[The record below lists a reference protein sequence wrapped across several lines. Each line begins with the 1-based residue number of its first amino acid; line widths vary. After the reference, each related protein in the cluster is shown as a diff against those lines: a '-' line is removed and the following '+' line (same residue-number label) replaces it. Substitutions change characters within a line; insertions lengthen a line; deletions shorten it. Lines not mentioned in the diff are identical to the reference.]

1 MAISLS
7 GSPYRDP
14 DVAEIYRRIAV
25 PTHFVAPAR
34 DLCAMISVKAG
45 DRILD
50 VGTGTGAFAS
60 AAAERAGPTGFVV
73 GVDRAE
79 AMLRAADLRD
89 AVRRLVAEAPGLP
102 FVDDAFDLVSASFV
116 LAHCRHYA
124 SALTAMVSVCRPG
137 GRIGISAWG
146 PMPNEPGHLWKEI
159 VNQYV
164 DADQLQQAFRA
175 VVPWEEWFY
184 VADHVEQAL
193 SDAGLTAVRSARRE
207 YTIEIGPSE
216 YVSMRR
222 AGVEGRLIR
231 RLAGE
236 FAWDAFTRQIDAEFR
251 ERFPHLLTF
260 VRDVNFGIGRSST

>member
-1 MAISLS
+1 
-7 GSPYRDP
+7 
-14 DVAEIYRRIAV
+14 
-25 PTHFVAPAR
+25 
-34 DLCAMISVKAG
+34 MIRVKAG

-50 VGTGTGAFAS
+50 VGTGTGALAR

-102 FVDDAFDLVSASFV
+102 FIDDAFDLVSASFV
-116 LAHCRHYA
+116 LAHCRSYA
-124 SALTAMVSVCRPG
+124 STLTGMVRVCRPG

-146 PMPNEPGHLWKEI
+146 PMPNEPARLWKEI

-175 VVPWEEWFY
+175 VVPWEEWFQ
-184 VADHVEQAL
+184 VASHVEQAL
-193 SDAGLTAVRSARRE
+193 CDAGLTAVRSARRE
-207 YTIEIGPSE
+207 YTIEVAPTD
-216 YVSMRR
+216 YVSMKR

-231 RLAGE
+231 RMAGE
-236 FAWDAFTRQIDAEFR
+236 LAWDAFTRHIDAEFR
-251 ERFPHLLTF
+251 QRFPHVVTF
-260 VRDVNFGIGRSST
+260 VRDVNFGIGTKG